1 MRRPSSFPVLVQV
14 AALAVLAVVMSQAV
28 AFGVVVL
35 APEPR
40 PAGFSIEAAADALQG
55 EPAETADGRALRR
68 HILDR
73 PPGPEP
79 MQIDPMALA
88 IRAGLAQRLGVEPEK
103 VRVTVD
109 HGAPRRRHPPGPVN
123 AEPSRER
130 VDFVLVRPDAAPERP
145 ETNVPDAPRRAS
157 DPAPAAVA
165 PRGAQSAEETMIIRH
180 GSEVRAHLRM
190 RRPGP
195 DGSGGPDGGAFVI
208 DHETRQFTILADRLT
223 FAPFAASV
231 LQPDGRWATVEPP
244 QGLLSPWQM
253 RVLLALGISL
263 LLLAPL
269 VWWMARRLTR
279 PIRVFAEAAER
290 LGADPEAEPLTLS
303 GPSEVRTAIH
313 AFNEMQASLRDHMR
327 RRTQTVAAIAHDLRT
342 PLTRL
347 RFRAE
352 QAPEAVRDRMAA
364 DIEEMDALIG
374 QAMAYVRGEAAPDRR
389 EALDL
394 DTLAADCAAG
404 FSETGGAVTFDGG
417 GELAVEADHASLR
430 RALGNLI
437 ANAVKY
443 GGAARVKAFAQ
454 DGRAVVLV
462 EDEGPGLPDDELE
475 AVFEPFHRAER
486 SRSRETGGAGL
497 GLTVARQAARAHGGD
512 VTLANRTGGG
522 LTARLTLPL
531 VSAD

>member
-40 PAGFSIEAAADALQG
+40 PAGFSIEAAADALKG

-68 HILDR
+68 RIVDR
-73 PPGPEP
+73 APDPEP
-79 MQIDPMALA
+79 DVPLDPMALA
-88 IRAGLAQRLGVEPEK
+88 IRAGLAQRLGVEPEAVQ
-103 VRVTVD
+103 VRVD
-109 HGAPRRRHPPGPVN
+109 HGPRHRRAPGPEGR
-123 AEPSRER
+123 ASTRER
-130 VDFVLVRPDAAPERP
+130 VDFVLVRPDAAPR
-145 ETNVPDAPRRAS
+145 TAARDAPRATSR
-157 DPAPAAVA
+157 PAPGVVIPVPPASS
-165 PRGAQSAEETMIIRH
+165 GETVVMRH

-190 RRPGP
+190 RHSGP
-195 DGSGGPDGGAFVI
+195 VGSEGGAFVI
-208 DHETRQFTILADRLT
+208 DRETHQFTVLADRLT
-223 FAPFAASV
+223 FAPFSASV
-231 LQPDGRWATVEPP
+231 RQPDGRWATVEPP
-244 QGLLSPWQM
+244 RSLLSPWQQRILM
-253 RVLLALGISL
+253 ALGISM

-279 PIRVFAEAAER
+279 PIRVFADAAAR
-290 LGADPEAEPLTLS
+290 LGADPEAEPLTPS

-313 AFNEMQASLRDHMR
+313 AFNDMQTSLRDHMR

-352 QAPEAVRDRMAA
+352 QAPGAVRDRMAA
-364 DIEEMDALIG
+364 DIEEMDALIA
-374 QAMAYVRGEAAPDRR
+374 QAMAYVRGEATPDRCER
-389 EALDL
+389 FDL
-394 DTLAADCAAG
+394 AALAADCAGG
-404 FSETGGAVTFDGG
+404 FSETGGAVTFDRGSD
-417 GELAVEADHASLR
+417 LPVAADPAALR

-454 DGRAVVLV
+454 DGRAVVTV
-462 EDEGPGLPDDELE
+462 EDDGPGLPDEELE

-512 VTLANRTGGG
+512 VTLTNRGEGG
-522 LTARLTLPL
+522 LIARLNLPL
-531 VSAD
+531 APGD

>member
-40 PAGFSIEAAADALQG
+40 PAGFSIEAAADALKG

-68 HILDR
+68 RIVDR
-73 PPGPEP
+73 PPGPEIDIE
-79 MQIDPMALA
+79 MDPMALA
-88 IRAGLAQRLGVEPEK
+88 IRAGLAQRLGVEPET

-109 HGAPRRRHPPGPVN
+109 HGPRRRRGPRPEDG
-123 AEPSRER
+123 APAGDR
-130 VDFVLVRPDAAPERP
+130 VDFVLVRPDAAPKKAALDASRATP
-145 ETNVPDAPRRAS
+145 GSAPRVVVQ
-157 DPAPAAVA
+157 AP
-165 PRGAQSAEETMIIRH
+165 PRSSEETLVMRH

-190 RRPGP
+190 RHPGP
-195 DGSGGPDGGAFVI
+195 VDMESGAFVI
-208 DHETRQFTILADRLT
+208 DRETHQFTVRTDRLT

-231 LQPDGRWATVEPP
+231 RQPDGDWATVEAPR
-244 QGLLSPWQM
+244 GLLSPWQQ
-253 RVLLALGISL
+253 RLLLALAISM

-269 VWWMARRLTR
+269 VWIMARRLTR
-279 PIRVFAEAAER
+279 PIRVFADAAER
-290 LGADPEAEPLTLS
+290 LGADPDAEPLTPS

-313 AFNEMQASLRDHMR
+313 AFNDMQASLRDHMR

-352 QAPEAVRDRMAA
+352 QAPDVVRDRMAA
-364 DIEEMDALIG
+364 DIEEMDALIA
-374 QAMAYVRGEAAPDRR
+374 QAMAYVRGEATPERR
-389 EALDL
+389 EAFDL
-394 DTLAADCAAG
+394 DALAADCADG

-417 GELAVEADHASLR
+417 GELPVEADPAALR

-443 GGAARVKAFAQ
+443 GGAARVKAFAE
-454 DGRAVVLV
+454 DGHAVVLI
-462 EDEGPGLPDDELE
+462 EDDGPGLPGDELE

-512 VTLANRTGGG
+512 VVLANRDGGG
-522 LTARLTLPL
+522 LVARLTLPL
-531 VSAD
+531 VTRD

>member
-1 MRRPSSFPVLVQV
+1 MQV

-40 PAGFSIEAAADALQG
+40 PAGFSIEAAADALKG

-68 HILDR
+68 RIVDR
-73 PPGPEP
+73 PPGPELDIG
-79 MQIDPMALA
+79 MDPMALA
-88 IRAGLAQRLGVEPEK
+88 IRAGLAQRLGVESEA

-109 HGAPRRRHPPGPVN
+109 HGPRRRRAPEPGEDGPP
-123 AEPSRER
+123 ERR
-130 VDFVLVRPDAAPERP
+130 VDFVLVRPEGVPEKGARTAPP
-145 ETNVPDAPRRAS
+145 SPPGGVVSVPPR
-157 DPAPAAVA
+157 
-165 PRGAQSAEETMIIRH
+165 SAEETVIMRR
-180 GSEVRAHLRM
+180 GSEVQAHLRM
-190 RRPGP
+190 RHSAP
-195 DGSGGPDGGAFVI
+195 GGPDGGVFVI
-208 DHETRQFTILADRLT
+208 DRETHQFTVRADRLT

-231 LQPDGRWATVEPP
+231 RQPDGRWATVEPP
-244 QGLLSPWQM
+244 RGLLSPWQYRILM
-253 RVLLALGISL
+253 ALGISM

-279 PIRVFAEAAER
+279 PIRVFADAAER
-290 LGADPEAEPLTLS
+290 LGADPEAEPLTPS

-313 AFNEMQASLRDHMR
+313 AFNDMQASLRDHMR

-364 DIEEMDALIG
+364 DIEEMDALIA
-374 QAMAYVRGEAAPDRR
+374 QAMAYVRGEATPERR
-389 EALDL
+389 EAFDL
-394 DTLAADCAAG
+394 DALAADCAGG
-404 FSETGGAVTFDGG
+404 FSETGGAVVFDGG
-417 GELAVEADHASLR
+417 GALPVEADPAALR

-454 DGRAVVLV
+454 DGRAVVTV
-462 EDEGPGLPDDELE
+462 EDDGPGLPEDELE

-512 VTLANRTGGG
+512 VTLSNRSEGG
-522 LTARLTLPL
+522 LVARLHLPL
-531 VSAD
+531 ARSTETP

>member
-14 AALAVLAVVMSQAV
+14 AALAALAVVMSQAV
-28 AFGVVVL
+28 AFGVVVM

-40 PAGFSIEAAADALQG
+40 PAGFSIEAAADALKG
-55 EPAETADGRALRR
+55 EPAETADGRALQRR
-68 HILDR
+68 IVDR
-73 PPGPEP
+73 PPGPEIAIE
-79 MQIDPMALA
+79 MDPMALA
-88 IRAGLAQRLGVEPEK
+88 IQAGLAQRLGVESEA

-109 HGAPRRRHPPGPVN
+109 HGPRRRPRLRPEDDD
-123 AEPSRER
+123 ASRKR
-130 VDFVLVRPDAAPERP
+130 VDFLLVRPEGAPSSAAPDSPRATFRSAP
-145 ETNVPDAPRRAS
+145 GIVIPVPVPS
-157 DPAPAAVA
+157 
-165 PRGAQSAEETMIIRH
+165 SEETVVVRH

-190 RRPGP
+190 RHPGP
-195 DGSGGPDGGAFVI
+195 EGSEGGAFVI
-208 DHETRQFTILADRLT
+208 DRETRQFTVLADRLT

-231 LQPDGRWATVEPP
+231 RQPDGRWAMVEPP
-244 QGLLSPWQM
+244 RGLLSPWQHRILM
-253 RVLLALGISL
+253 ALGISM

-279 PIRVFAEAAER
+279 PIRVFADAAER
-290 LGADPEAEPLTLS
+290 LGADPDAEPLKPS

-313 AFNEMQASLRDHMR
+313 AFNDMQASLRDHMR

-352 QAPEAVRDRMAA
+352 QAPEVVRDRMAA
-364 DIEEMDALIG
+364 DIEEMDALIA
-374 QAMAYVRGEAAPDRR
+374 QAMSYVRGEATPDRSER
-389 EALDL
+389 FDL
-394 DTLAADCAAG
+394 DALAADCAAG

-417 GELAVEADHASLR
+417 GELAVEADPAALR
-430 RALGNLI
+430 RALANLI

-454 DGRAVVLV
+454 DGRAVVV
-462 EDEGPGLPDDELE
+462 IEDDGPGLPDDELE

-512 VTLANRTGGG
+512 VVLENRDGSG
-522 LTARLTLPL
+522 LIARLSLPL
-531 VSAD
+531 ATAN

>member
-40 PAGFSIEAAADALQG
+40 PAGFSIGAAADALKG
-55 EPAETADGRALRR
+55 EPAETADGRVLRR
-68 HILDR
+68 RVVDR
-73 PPGPEP
+73 PPGPEVDI
-79 MQIDPMALA
+79 QIDPMALA
-88 IRAGLAQRLGVEPEK
+88 IRAGLAQRLGVEPDA

-109 HGAPRRRHPPGPVN
+109 HSPPRRRAPGPD
-123 AEPSRER
+123 EGGPSEQRM
-130 VDFVLVRPDAAPERP
+130 DFVLVRPEGGTAAGARDAAPVADRSAPPVVIAVPPAGSE
-145 ETNVPDAPRRAS
+145 ETVIVR
-157 DPAPAAVA
+157 
-165 PRGAQSAEETMIIRH
+165 RGADIQAQ
-180 GSEVRAHLRM
+180 LRM
-190 RRPGP
+190 RHAGP
-195 DGSGGPDGGAFVI
+195 GGPESGAFVI
-208 DHETRQFTILADRLT
+208 DRETHQFSVRADSLT
-223 FAPFAASV
+223 FAPFSASV
-231 LQPDGRWATVEPP
+231 RQPDGRWATVEPP
-244 QGLLSPWQM
+244 RGLLSPWQQ
-253 RVLLALGISL
+253 RVLLALAISM

-279 PIRVFAEAAER
+279 PIRVFADAAER
-290 LGADPEAEPLTLS
+290 LGADPEAEPLTPS

-313 AFNEMQASLRDHMR
+313 AFNDMQASLRDHMR

-364 DIEEMDALIG
+364 DIEEMDALIA
-374 QAMAYVRGEAAPDRR
+374 QAMAYVRGEATPERR
-389 EALDL
+389 EAFDL
-394 DTLAADCAAG
+394 DALTADCAEG

-417 GELAVEADHASLR
+417 GELPVEADPAALR
-430 RALGNLI
+430 RALANLI

-443 GGAARVKAFAQ
+443 GGAARVKAFAL
-454 DGRAVVLV
+454 DGRAVVTV
-462 EDEGPGLPDDELE
+462 EDDGPGLPEDELE

-512 VTLANRTGGG
+512 VTLSNRSGGG
-522 LTARLTLPL
+522 LLARLDLPL
-531 VSAD
+531 ASAD